1 MDIQLS
7 IVLVLT
13 FVIHLIGTLAYAFR
27 IAGVRTGHIAV
38 AFSLFNI
45 LVLIS
50 RTANSFQGPFLA
62 KRVETAIASTM
73 TAGLTF
79 DFMLILITASAATF
93 AGGILI
99 PTFQR
104 LSSLAV
110 TDFRLHRSVFR
121 LLFRSLGPRGISQL
135 TEAVS
140 LPRYANVAASTLRTK
155 APVSIILMNFFATAL
170 WTVGGLAAIYA
181 GALEPA
187 FRVTSSSLSA
197 VINGAATILLFTAI
211 DPFLAGMTDDVVQGR
226 ESEARYRRIVVWM
239 VLSRFAGTIVAPALL
254 LPAAYLI
261 AVISV
266 WI

>member
-1 MDIQLS
+1 M
-7 IVLVLT
+7 
-13 FVIHLIGTLAYAFR
+13 
-27 IAGVRTGHIAV
+27 
-38 AFSLFNI
+38 
-45 LVLIS
+45 
-50 RTANSFQGPFLA
+50 
-62 KRVETAIASTM
+62 
-73 TAGLTF
+73 
-79 DFMLILITASAATF
+79 
-93 AGGILI
+93 
-99 PTFQR
+99 
-104 LSSLAV
+104 
-110 TDFRLHRSVFR
+110 
-121 LLFRSLGPRGISQL
+121 
-135 TEAVS
+135 S